1 MQVYQILSSPNIYD
15 YLCVPVTV
23 FFMSLSPKKCRL
35 ENIVL
40 ILHNNLELLGKKY
53 GILEVVKREV
63 GSCH

>member
-1 MQVYQILSSPNIYD
+1 M
-15 YLCVPVTV
+15 PVTV
-23 FFMSLSPKKCRL
+23 FFMSLPPKKCRL

-40 ILHNNLELLGKKY
+40 ILHNNLEILGKKY